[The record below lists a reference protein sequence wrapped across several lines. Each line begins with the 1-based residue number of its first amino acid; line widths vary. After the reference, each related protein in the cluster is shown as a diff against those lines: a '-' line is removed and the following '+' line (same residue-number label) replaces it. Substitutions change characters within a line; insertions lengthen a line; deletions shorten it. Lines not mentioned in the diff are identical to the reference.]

1 MMYSQQEYDMMRRQT
16 LQIEAEKRALL
27 RTGLIIA
34 VALLMISLI
43 IVVYLFRQYSMTG
56 SIVSAAES
64 RAATSDAQYQACAKE
79 LTEKKAILDAQSSE
93 IAARNQ
99 TIEDLLPKIMRK
111 QGSDAE
117 AARLAHAVF
126 GQPGHVI
133 DLPGIPPD
141 QILKRLRY
149 RTSSGTLAYILI
161 AGNIDGQWRL
171 YSNLVGKSD
180 KQL

>member
-16 LQIEAEKRALL
+16 LQIEAEKRTLL
-27 RTGLIIA
+27 RTGLIVA
-34 VALLMISLI
+34 VALLTISLI
-43 IVVYLFRQYSMTG
+43 IVFYLFRQYSQTG
-56 SIVSAAES
+56 TIVSAAES
-64 RAATSDAQYQACAKE
+64 RAATADTQYQACARE
-79 LTEKKAILDAQSSE
+79 LSEKKAILDKQSSE

-117 AARLAHAVF
+117 AARLAHAIF
-126 GQPGHVI
+126 AQPGHVI
-133 DLPGIPPD
+133 DLPGVPPD

-149 RTSSGTLAYILI
+149 RTSNGTLAYILI

-171 YSNLVGKSD
+171 YSTLVGKSD